1 MKKISF
7 AALAAIIILSGA
19 ARSWAGA
26 GVSGAQ
32 ILQQLTGA
40 GPAGMG
46 GAYTAC
52 SGSIYAMGSNPA
64 GLSGLKAVEIMFMHV
79 GGFEGVSTEMLA
91 GAAPIPGLGTLGVQA
106 LYSGQ
111 PAIDNDVPGEAALE
125 VMDLVFGVS
134 FARTIISNLT
144 LGINAQVASMTLG
157 PTDASVLSLDIGTQF
172 QLNKGVQLGLTA
184 RHLGTPVKFV
194 TEEDPLPLTMVLG
207 AGFIPLDKVPHRL
220 ISALDVEYL
229 VPEENMVVRLGGE
242 YWFQR
247 MLALRMG
254 YAYSVHRTVGG
265 MSLGMGFKFKAGKV
279 NLVLDY
285 TFLPEFWEAADF
297 ASRNLI
303 SLGVIF

>member
-1 MKKISF
+1 MKKIVF
-7 AALAAIIILSGA
+7 TAMAGIMILSGA

-52 SGSIYAMGSNPA
+52 SGNIYAMGSNPA

-79 GGFEGVSTEMLA
+79 GGFEGLSTEMLA
-91 GAAPIPGLGTLGVQA
+91 GAVPMPGLGTLGVQA

-111 PAIDNDVPGEAALE
+111 PVIDNDVPGEPE
-125 VMDLVFGVS
+125 IKVNDIVFGAS
-134 FARTIISNLT
+134 FARPIISNLS
-144 LGINAQVASMTLG
+144 LGINAKVVSMTLG
-157 PTDASVLSLDIGTQF
+157 STDASVLSLDIGTQY
-172 QLNKGVQLGLTA
+172 QVSKGVQLGLAA
-184 RHLGTPVKFV
+184 RHLGTPVKFI

-207 AGFIPLDKVPHRL
+207 AGFIPVDKASHRL
-220 ISALDVEYL
+220 ISAVDIEYL

-254 YAYSVHRTVGG
+254 YAYSARRTVGG
-265 MSLGMGFKFKAGKV
+265 ISLGVGFKFKAGQV

-285 TFLPEFWEAADF
+285 TFLPEFWEEADF
-297 ASRNLI
+297 ASQNLV
-303 SLGVIF
+303 SLGVTF